1 MGDSTITETI
11 GLGGFSWAAA
21 PAIIHFAGIA
31 AEDALRASL
40 AMYEITWSESINYR
54 LPALGYRGSPLGIDC
69 RKVVAT
75 GILPV
80 ADTGVAHGEPGV
92 GIIGGGVVR
101 PPMEPFAAAVGAIGD
116 AL

>member
-1 MGDSTITETI
+1 
-11 GLGGFSWAAA
+11 
-21 PAIIHFAGIA
+21 
-31 AEDALRASL
+31 
-40 AMYEITWSESINYR
+40 MYEITWAESINYR

-80 ADTGVAHGEPGV
+80 ADTGVAHREPGV

-101 PPMEPFAAAVGAIGD
+101 PPMEPFAAAVTAIGD
-116 AL
+116 EL